1 MVTRY
6 TVVQDGQVYE
16 PGDDVPDMGSIT
28 ALESKGNY
36 REYNAL
42 SSLKY
47 ITDVYGWKVISN
59 DSKSRRTTARSCH
72 KNRYQRNSMGVLM
85 S

>member
-28 ALESKGNY
+28 ALESKGKY

-42 SSLKY
+42 SKDNGFCYLNC
-47 ITDVYGWKVISN
+47 W
-59 DSKSRRTTARSCH
+59 
-72 KNRYQRNSMGVLM
+72 NRLDRVNWDYLSAD
-85 S
+85 

>member
-28 ALESKGNY
+28 ALQSKGN
-36 REYNAL
+36 E
-42 SSLKY
+42 
-47 ITDVYGWKVISN
+47 
-59 DSKSRRTTARSCH
+59 
-72 KNRYQRNSMGVLM
+72 KNRQGRRRCYKRLV
-85 S
+85 

>member
-28 ALESKGNY
+28 ALE
-36 REYNAL
+36 
-42 SSLKY
+42 
-47 ITDVYGWKVISN
+47 WKVISN

>member
-28 ALESKGNY
+28 ALEIKPTGT
-36 REYNAL
+36 
-42 SSLKY
+42 KY
-47 ITDVYGWKVISN
+47 IKMCWQSDLTNPLAITTPTVYF
-59 DSKSRRTTARSCH
+59 R
-72 KNRYQRNSMGVLM
+72 
-85 S
+85 